1 MRRHKLAEAGSG
13 IVQMLILVSVLAL
26 GGLAAIRL
34 LTGAVAARAEC
45 AGRQIASL
53 DGAAVRCGEGLD
65 LAPPPAPPGRTDSPP
80 PDRASVASPARDR
93 EADPARPRPDRAPV
107 ASPTDDREADP
118 PGPPPAP
125 APVAFLG
132 GGREDDPEGGE
143 GGGSGNASDFD
154 AGDLINPTDVLRPQP
169 RDNCLVNG
177 GIGPVV
183 VGGPIVQPELVPGGG
198 PRVSC
203 GEQRPPEPEAP
214 IPLIPEL
221 ESRNRATAPPARGTK
236 RVNEP
241 CSGSNECARGHC
253 RNVQGRNQ
261 CVDCSPSA
269 FDEVNAQI
277 QSFCKG
283 PPLSCRTLG
292 PNPALALIDERIEGT
307 TRCINA
313 RTRRENRCFGGG
325 DKAHLFQ
332 ISKVAAVRTL
342 CRCLREALGNPDF
355 SPDERA
361 GRVRSCREV
370 RGI

>member
-1 MRRHKLAEAGSG
+1 
-13 IVQMLILVSVLAL
+13 V
-26 GGLAAIRL
+26 
-34 LTGAVAARAEC
+34 GAVAPE
-45 AGRQIASL
+45 L
-53 DGAAVRCGEGLD
+53 
-65 LAPPPAPPGRTDSPP
+65 PGRRRPAGHRSEARRTEPGQEAERHRSRGRRRT
-80 PDRASVASPARDR
+80 DRATRARSRRRTPRLVRGAETAGARSPH
-93 EADPARPRPDRAPV
+93 PPHSRA
-107 ASPTDDREADP
+107 
-118 PGPPPAP
+118 
-125 APVAFLG
+125 G
-132 GGREDDPEGGE
+132 G
-143 GGGSGNASDFD
+143 
-154 AGDLINPTDVLRPQP
+154 
-169 RDNCLVNG
+169 
-177 GIGPVV
+177 
-183 VGGPIVQPELVPGGG
+183 
-198 PRVSC
+198 
-203 GEQRPPEPEAP
+203 
-214 IPLIPEL
+214 
-221 ESRNRATAPPARGTK
+221 RNRATAPPARGTK